1 MASACKRRLS
11 TNEKRGVRQ
20 DLDSWR
26 SRLIQCVGT
35 EKILELLL
43 GTRILEDLRLFK
55 DYKPA
60 SVSNWSFDENC
71 LFCCLRR
78 EKVKEHVVA
87 LNNKIVESGGKP
99 LLGKDQSN
107 ISRLEWQVEEF
118 LNAVLHRKE
127 YTPRI
132 PDPHI
137 PVVACDT
144 MQQMTNQLVV
154 HYTNTN
160 SQGSPQRSGNMDQSL
175 LRTCSVTPPTVAAT
189 ATATAAAA
197 AATAQNPVLSKLLM
211 PDQDAPLDLS
221 VKKVKP
227 EVTEQDGVLDL
238 SIKKTRNSDSTS
250 LQSPQKTFTK
260 PFVARDSL
268 DLDLDL
274 TGRDL
279 QSASKLEQFMAK
291 LCLHHQ
297 RQVVDAFGFLQTEVK
312 AVSSYSTFQ
321 ACSPTIP
328 EKPTT
333 SGSSHVMFE
342 ERTRN
347 QGCEEMQDLSVAL
360 STFRVQESPFVKSDE
375 FSHAE
380 LPLKTEGSPVA
391 SVETGP
397 FLDIT
402 KTSIGDEDSASSD
415 VVAAESRNIDVQPK
429 CPTLLI
435 VKNRSSGSLEAK
447 NLMEEGAGN
456 QHVNS
461 GMVDQDLCTSDTRL
475 QASCSESDVIELS
488 SSMGQGHS
496 DAKCCAVERGSITR
510 SCTVERTSNVIS
522 PNSPRTARK
531 SGRVSHSLLR
541 DSSGC
546 HIINGPDITCDI
558 VYVGKPITECEHQ
571 SHIHMTPRKNAR
583 KSTRGFRYIG
593 GCCELKTVRT
603 LARKSAENGSGNCPV
618 PMPEMTTS
626 VAPKQ
631 ALAKP
636 DGVPPVDILFT
647 ADCMETVI
655 HKKPSDQPEETEVPE
670 DVMASEDVETSQTDQ
685 TQSTEKFSCPVESEQ
700 SDTSVQ
706 QELNAGICESVADSN
721 DVGVHQGDLVDSI
734 VTDINVAPQ
743 EVELTTKETL
753 DFSVSGVT
761 QSGLETEDQDQNVA
775 TEALQSPLSSG
786 LAKDDA
792 SDTEGVCVERGVLT
806 EALEQTECVDLQVMT
821 STDKSADIEIT
832 CGTET
837 NLKPGDDIEPTQDKD
852 KEKEAGTSDLSVEEM
867 ITKEQHEECKGE
879 GLVPNT
885 LDGSS
890 PKKVVKTVA
899 PSNRCLRNRV
909 SKGTSEQ
916 TMSSNA
922 PGQMETQSDSPD
934 KNQSTPESKRHL
946 KTSKSKHV
954 EENVPCQD
962 GQYNLNPTENLNL
975 EKTQRSPVVTQR
987 DGVDITDNMVCTR
1000 QKQKLMMEK
1009 EIESSKEQNVLEP
1022 STPKDEDK
1030 VQGQDSV
1037 SDDIPENMEVTPPKI
1052 GESPGKSLRSSERI
1066 SLRNGSHQIEQPVKV
1081 SASPIKNSTQPSER
1095 MPLRN
1100 RNSSAVDQPTGG
1112 ESSSSPTGGR
1122 LERLGRMPLRSR
1134 DSYNAEHIVKD
1145 SCISP
1150 SRSGS
1155 DSVGRMPLRSR
1166 NSSTVNQ
1173 HVSGGS
1179 DGVIKDVSSSLT
1191 EQSSSDLVPT
1201 SRRTESAGHMPLRS
1215 GNASVA
1221 EQPSRNTLS
1230 VGNVSESPGRMSL
1243 RRSNVSVAEKMDSSA
1258 TPPKSMKSSQRPPRS
1273 VKTSVPPSILEGEQS
1288 PKSVKLKTDKLL
1300 KDQAKD
1306 SSLSDNSVSVTL
1318 RTTTPVTPST
1328 SKFLEALNGE
1338 ENQHL
1343 ISELNTKFDKMQK
1356 GWVQMDKEGQ
1366 PAPRPKNK
1374 ADRLKEIW
1382 KSKRRIRKPRSLEQQ
1397 KFSPVQMLFMKSFDL
1412 PSICRWFL
1420 QSTETKSLVIVK
1432 KVNTRLPSETQLC
1445 FHTSAAVPG
1454 ASNGVFPSVQAERLK
1469 KHLKKFAIASP
1480 VKSNPK
1486 NKRLI
1491 AKALAQG
1498 ISVSKGKE
1506 KREPS
1511 TATRISTKP
1520 HSYTGLIQPQ
1530 PSESHGKVTANAKN
1544 PASARILRK
1553 YSNMREKMQ
1562 VQQNTLKKLESSL
1575 DKAKKVRVMPKNVS
1589 KAMSAGKGQRSAI
1602 VKKVK
1607 ALAKKAKVK
1616 SAVKEKTPKSSV
1628 SRSLRGL
1635 KDRAGIPAKKAL
1647 TKVSETNVA
1656 ADTKSPTRKDAL
1668 PRTSKSPQ
1676 TKADVKKSHSP
1687 KGREGLTSPS
1697 QTADVKPAKS
1707 EDQVLTRS
1715 QRKIEA
1721 TLAQIGSPKT
1731 ATKRGSEPL
1740 STPAKRTRTSK

>member
-11 TNEKRGVRQ
+11 TTEKRGVRQ

-26 SRLIQCVGT
+26 SRLIQRVGT
-35 EKILELLL
+35 EKILDLLL

-137 PVVACDT
+137 PVVACDA

-154 HYTNTN
+154 HYSNTN

-175 LRTCSVTPPTVAAT
+175 LKTCSVTSPAAAAT
-189 ATATAAAA
+189 SAATA

-238 SIKKTRNSDSTS
+238 SIKKNRNSDSTS
-250 LQSPQKTFTK
+250 LKSPQKTCTK
-260 PFVARDSL
+260 SFLTRDSL
-268 DLDLDL
+268 DLDLDP

-321 ACSPTIP
+321 ACSPAIT

-347 QGCEEMQDLSVAL
+347 QRSEEMHALSVAL

-402 KTSIGDEDSASSD
+402 KTSIEDEESASSD
-415 VVAAESRNIDVQPK
+415 VVAAESGSTDVQPK

-447 NLMEEGAGN
+447 NLMEEGSGS
-456 QHVNS
+456 QHVNT
-461 GMVDQDLCTSDTRL
+461 GTVDQGLCTSDTRL
-475 QASCSESDVIELS
+475 QASCSESDVSELS
-488 SSMGQGHS
+488 LSMGQGHS
-496 DAKCCAVERGSITR
+496 DVKCCAVERSPSVHSKGSITR

-522 PNSPRTARK
+522 PISPRTARK
-531 SGRVSHSLLR
+531 SSRVSHTLLR

-546 HIINGPDITCDI
+546 RLINGPDITCDI
-558 VYVGKPITECEHQ
+558 VYVGKPITECEHRSQ
-571 SHIHMTPRKNAR
+571 IRMTPRKNAR

-626 VAPKQ
+626 VTPKQ

-636 DGVPPVDILFT
+636 DGVPPLDILFT

-655 HKKPSDQPEETEVPE
+655 HKQPSDQPAETEVPE

-706 QELNAGICESVADSN
+706 QELNAGICESVVDSS

-734 VTDINVAPQ
+734 VADINVVPQ
-743 EVELTTKETL
+743 EVEVTTKETL
-753 DFSVSGVT
+753 DFPISGVI
-761 QSGLETEDQDQNVA
+761 QSVLQTENQAQNVA
-775 TEALQSPLSSG
+775 TEALPSPLSSD

-792 SDTEGVCVERGVLT
+792 SDSEGVHVEGDVLT

-837 NLKPGDDIEPTQDKD
+837 NLKPGDDIEPTQD
-852 KEKEAGTSDLSVEEM
+852 EEQESGTSGLSVEEM
-867 ITKEQHEECKGE
+867 TTKEQHEERKGE

-890 PKKVVKTVA
+890 PKKVVKPVP

-916 TMSSNA
+916 TMSSNT
-922 PGQMETQSDSPD
+922 PGQVETQSDSPD
-934 KNQSTPESKRHL
+934 KNLSTPESKRHL
-946 KTSKSKHV
+946 KASKSKHV

-975 EKTQRSPVVTQR
+975 EKTQSSPVVTQQ
-987 DGVDITDNMVCTR
+987 DGVGITDNMVCTR

-1009 EIESSKEQNVLEP
+1009 EIETSKDQNVLEP
-1022 STPKDEDK
+1022 SPPEDEDK
-1030 VQGQDSV
+1030 VQGQGSV

-1052 GESPGKSLRSSERI
+1052 GESPGKSLRTSERI
-1066 SLRNGSHQIEQPVKV
+1066 SLRNSSSHQTEQPIKV

-1100 RNSSAVDQPTGG
+1100 RNSSAVDPPTGG
-1112 ESSSSPTGGR
+1112 ESSTSPTGGR

-1134 DSYNAEHIVKD
+1134 DGCNAEHIVKD
-1145 SCISP
+1145 PCVSP
-1150 SRSGS
+1150 SRSSS

-1179 DGVIKDVSSSLT
+1179 DSVVKDVSSSLT

-1201 SRRTESAGHMPLRS
+1201 GRRAESAGHMPLRS

-1221 EQPSRNTLS
+1221 EQ
-1230 VGNVSESPGRMSL
+1230 NVSESPGRMSL

-1258 TPPKSMKSSQRPPRS
+1258 TPPKSMKSSQKPPRT

-1288 PKSVKLKTDKLL
+1288 PNSVKLKTDKLL

-1318 RTTTPVTPST
+1318 RTSTPVTPSS

-1338 ENQHL
+1338 ENQQL

-1382 KSKRRIRKPRSLEQQ
+1382 KSKRRIRKPRLLDQQ

-1445 FHTSAAVPG
+1445 FHTSASVPG

-1511 TATRISTKP
+1511 AATRISTKP
-1520 HSYTGLIQPQ
+1520 HSYTGLMQPQ
-1530 PSESHGKVTANAKN
+1530 PSESYGKVTANAKN

-1562 VQQNTLKKLESSL
+1562 VQQNTLKKLESSS
-1575 DKAKKVRVMPKNVS
+1575 KTKKVRVMPKNVS

-1607 ALAKKAKVK
+1607 ALAKKVKVK
-1616 SAVKEKTPKSSV
+1616 STVKEKTPKSSV
-1628 SRSLRGL
+1628 GRSLRGL
-1635 KDRAGIPAKKAL
+1635 KDRAGIPAKKVL

-1656 ADTKSPTRKDAL
+1656 ADTKSPSRKDVL

-1676 TKADVKKSHSP
+1676 TKTDVKKSHSP
-1687 KGREGLTSPS
+1687 KGRDSLMSPS
-1697 QTADVKPAKS
+1697 QTADLKAPKS

-1721 TLAQIGSPKT
+1721 TLAQIGSPKST
-1731 ATKRGSEPL
+1731 TKRGSEPL

>member
-1 MASACKRRLS
+1 
-11 TNEKRGVRQ
+11 
-20 DLDSWR
+20 
-26 SRLIQCVGT
+26 
-35 EKILELLL
+35 
-43 GTRILEDLRLFK
+43 
-55 DYKPA
+55 
-60 SVSNWSFDENC
+60 
-71 LFCCLRR
+71 
-78 EKVKEHVVA
+78 
-87 LNNKIVESGGKP
+87 
-99 LLGKDQSN
+99 
-107 ISRLEWQVEEF
+107 
-118 LNAVLHRKE
+118 
-127 YTPRI
+127 
-132 PDPHI
+132 
-137 PVVACDT
+137 

-160 SQGSPQRSGNMDQSL
+160 SQGSPQHNGNMDQSL
-175 LRTCSVTPPTVAAT
+175 LKTCSVTSPTVAAT
-189 ATATAAAA
+189 ATATA

-211 PDQDAPLDLS
+211 ADQEAPLDLS

-227 EVTEQDGVLDL
+227 EIIEQDGVLDL
-238 SIKKTRNSDSTS
+238 SIKKNRNPDSTS
-250 LQSPQKTFTK
+250 LRSPQKTFTK
-260 PFVARDSL
+260 PFVTRDSL
-268 DLDLDL
+268 DPGLDL
-274 TGRDL
+274 TGTDL
-279 QSASKLEQFMAK
+279 QSASRLEQFMAK

-312 AVSSYSTFQ
+312 AVSSSSTFQ
-321 ACSPTIP
+321 ASSPATP

-347 QGCEEMQDLSVAL
+347 QRSEETRALSVAI
-360 STFRVQESPFVKSDE
+360 STSRIQESPFVKSDE

-380 LPLKTEGSPVA
+380 LPLKTEGSLIA
-391 SVETGP
+391 SVKTGP
-397 FLDIT
+397 FLNLST
-402 KTSIGDEDSASSD
+402 TSIEDEDSASSD
-415 VVAAESRNIDVQPK
+415 MVAAESRSTDVQPK

-447 NLMEEGAGN
+447 NVTEEGSGN
-456 QHVNS
+456 QHVNT
-461 GMVDQDLCTSDTRL
+461 GTVDQGLCTSDIRL
-475 QASCSESDVIELS
+475 QASCSESNVIELS

-496 DAKCCAVERGSITR
+496 EAKCCAVERSLSVHSKGSTTR

-522 PNSPRTARK
+522 PRTARK
-531 SGRVSHSLLR
+531 SRRGSHSLLR

-558 VYVGKPITECEHQ
+558 VYVGKPITECEQQ
-571 SHIHMTPRKNAR
+571 SQIRMTPRKNAR

-626 VAPKQ
+626 VTPKQ

-636 DGVPPVDILFT
+636 DGVPPMDIPFT
-647 ADCMETVI
+647 ADCMETII
-655 HKKPSDQPEETEVPE
+655 HKKPSDQPAETEVPE

-685 TQSTEKFSCPVESEQ
+685 TQSKEFSCPAESEQ

-706 QELNAGICESVADSN
+706 QELNAGICESVADSD
-721 DVGVHQGDLVDSI
+721 DVDIHQGDLVDSI
-734 VTDINVAPQ
+734 VADTNVAPQ

-753 DFSVSGVT
+753 DSPVPGVIL
-761 QSGLETEDQDQNVA
+761 SGLETEDQDQNVA
-775 TEALQSPLSSG
+775 TEALQSSSSSD
-786 LAKDDA
+786 LAKDGA
-792 SDTEGVCVERGVLT
+792 SKLEGTCIEKGFLT
-806 EALEQTECVDLQVMT
+806 ETLEETECVDLQVT
-821 STDKSADIEIT
+821 TCTDKSAEIEVT
-832 CGTET
+832 SGTET
-837 NLKPGDDIEPTQDKD
+837 NLKPGDDIEPSQDK
-852 KEKEAGTSDLSVEEM
+852 ETESGASDLSVEEM
-867 ITKEQHEECKGE
+867 TTKEQPEECKEE
-879 GLVPNT
+879 GLVPDT

-890 PKKVVKTVA
+890 PKKVVKNVV

-916 TMSSNA
+916 TMSSNP
-922 PGQMETQSDSPD
+922 PGQVETQSDSPD
-934 KNQSTPESKRHL
+934 KNQSTPESKRPL
-946 KTSKSKHV
+946 NTSKSKQV

-962 GQYNLNPTENLNL
+962 SQYNLNPTENLNL
-975 EKTQRSPVVTQR
+975 DKTQRSPVVTQR
-987 DGVDITDNMVCTR
+987 DGLGMTDMVCTR

-1009 EIESSKEQNVLEP
+1009 EIESSKEPNVLEP

-1030 VQGQDSV
+1030 VQGQGCV
-1037 SDDIPENMEVTPPKI
+1037 SSDISENMEVTPPKS

-1066 SLRNGSHQIEQPVKV
+1066 SLRNSSHQIEQPISKV
-1081 SASPIKNSTQPSER
+1081 STSPVKNGTKTSER

-1100 RNSSAVDQPTGG
+1100 RNSGAVDQPTGG
-1112 ESSSSPTGGR
+1112 EPSSSPAGGR
-1122 LERLGRMPLRSR
+1122 LERLGRMPLRRR
-1134 DSYNAEHIVKD
+1134 DSCNAEQIVKD

-1150 SRSGS
+1150 SRSSS

-1173 HVSGGS
+1173 HVSGDS
-1179 DGVIKDVSSSLT
+1179 DNVIKDVSNSLT
-1191 EQSSSDLVPT
+1191 EQSSSDIIPT
-1201 SRRTESAGHMPLRS
+1201 SRRTESTGHMPLRS

-1221 EQPSRNTLS
+1221 EQPSRNTSS

-1243 RRSNVSVAEKMDSSA
+1243 RRSNASVAEKMDSSA
-1258 TPPKSMKSSQRPPRS
+1258 TPPKSMKPSQRPLRS
-1273 VKTSVPPSILEGEQS
+1273 GKTTVPSSTLEGEQS
-1288 PKSVKLKTDKLL
+1288 PNRVKLKTDKLL
-1300 KDQAKD
+1300 KDRVKD

-1318 RTTTPVTPST
+1318 PTTTPVTPSP

-1343 ISELNTKFDKMQK
+1343 ISDLNTKFDKMQK

-1366 PAPRPKNK
+1366 PAPKPKNK

-1382 KSKRRIRKPRSLEQQ
+1382 KSKKRIRKPRSLEQQ

-1445 FHTSAAVPG
+1445 FHTSASVPG
-1454 ASNGVFPSVQAERLK
+1454 SSNGVFPSVQAERLK

-1530 PSESHGKVTANAKN
+1530 PSESHSKVTANAKN

-1562 VQQNTLKKLESSL
+1562 VQQNTLKKLERSL
-1575 DKAKKVRVMPKNVS
+1575 NKTKKVRMMPKNVS
-1589 KAMSAGKGQRSAI
+1589 KAMSTGKGQRSAI

-1616 SAVKEKTPKSSV
+1616 SPVKEKTPKSSV
-1628 SRSLRGL
+1628 SRALRGL
-1635 KDRAGIPAKKAL
+1635 KNRAGIPAKKAL
-1647 TKVSETNVA
+1647 PKVSETNVA
-1656 ADTKSPTRKDAL
+1656 ADTKSPSRKETL
-1668 PRTSKSPQ
+1668 LKTSKSPQ
-1676 TKADVKKSHSP
+1676 TKTDVKKSHSP
-1687 KGREGLTSPS
+1687 KGRESLASPS
-1697 QTADVKPAKS
+1697 QTADVKPLKS

-1721 TLAQIGSPKT
+1721 TLAQTGSPKT
-1731 ATKRGSEPL
+1731 TMKRGSEPL
-1740 STPAKRTRTSK
+1740 STPSKRTRTSK